1 MDETHVVYTIRRSHA
16 HAAKSVAFS
25 PSLPARAAAAEQREA
40 ILAITE
46 LTTTAITEITCAP
59 LASAVSTSDLLVVP
73 RR

>member
-46 LTTTAITEITCAP
+46 LTTTAITEI
-59 LASAVSTSDLLVVP
+59 
-73 RR
+73 